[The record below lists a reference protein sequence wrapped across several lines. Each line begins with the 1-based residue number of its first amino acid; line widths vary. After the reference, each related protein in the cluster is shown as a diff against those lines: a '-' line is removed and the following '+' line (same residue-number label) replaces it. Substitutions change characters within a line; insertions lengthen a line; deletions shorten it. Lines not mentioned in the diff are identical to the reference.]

1 MKRINQL
8 YDQVCSID
16 NLLLADSIARRGK
29 AKQTGVVEFDRN
41 YDQNIADIYQE
52 LVTKSYKT
60 SPYRHRT
67 IMERKERVISILPY
81 RDRVVQ
87 HAIMNVLEPMFVS
100 VFTRDTYACIK
111 GRGVHL
117 ASNTLKGYLKDVEG
131 TTYCLKID
139 IRKFYPSVDNEI
151 LKSLLRKKIK
161 DKEMLWLLDGI
172 IDSADGLP
180 IGNYLSQYLSNF
192 YLTYFD
198 HWIKEVLRVK
208 YYIRYADDIVILHR
222 DKKYLHWLF
231 NEISQYLEANLK
243 LSLKPNRG
251 PFPTVLGI
259 DFGGYVHY
267 HTHTLMRK
275 LIKQDFARAIKSNK
289 PPSSINSYLGWAKH
303 CNSKHL
309 IKKLTNEKL

>member
-111 GRGVHL
+111 GR
-117 ASNTLKGYLKDVEG
+117 D
-131 TTYCLKID
+131 
-139 IRKFYPSVDNEI
+139 RKSTRLN
-151 LKSLLRKKIK
+151 
-161 DKEMLWLLDGI
+161 
-172 IDSADGLP
+172 
-180 IGNYLSQYLSNF
+180 
-192 YLTYFD
+192 
-198 HWIKEVLRVK
+198 
-208 YYIRYADDIVILHR
+208 
-222 DKKYLHWLF
+222 
-231 NEISQYLEANLK
+231 
-243 LSLKPNRG
+243 
-251 PFPTVLGI
+251 
-259 DFGGYVHY
+259 
-267 HTHTLMRK
+267 
-275 LIKQDFARAIKSNK
+275 
-289 PPSSINSYLGWAKH
+289 SSH
-303 CNSKHL
+303 V
-309 IKKLTNEKL
+309 